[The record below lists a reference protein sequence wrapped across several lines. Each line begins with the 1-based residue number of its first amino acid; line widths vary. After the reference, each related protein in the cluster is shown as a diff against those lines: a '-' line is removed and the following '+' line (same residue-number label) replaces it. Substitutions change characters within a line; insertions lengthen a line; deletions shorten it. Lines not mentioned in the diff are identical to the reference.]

1 MSLGERFAELNAATS
16 ETAKTWAAQGR
27 TARTWHL
34 LGPPLRAFVG
44 TYAGQGGWR
53 RGVDGL
59 TDAVFDAYTVFV
71 AYAKLWERQHGFAV
85 ESDEAAAS
93 RPCGDRTREKALDQ
107 DRYVGK

>member
-27 TARTWHL
+27 TARTWHF
-34 LGPPLRAFVG
+34 LGPPLRTFIG

-59 TDAVFDAYTVFV
+59 TDAVFDAYAVFV
-71 AYAKLWERQHGFAV
+71 AYAKLWERQQGLTV
-85 ESDEAAAS
+85 ESEEAAAS
-93 RPCGDRTREKALDQ
+93 RPGGNRTREHALDQ
-107 DRYVGK
+107 DRRVGK